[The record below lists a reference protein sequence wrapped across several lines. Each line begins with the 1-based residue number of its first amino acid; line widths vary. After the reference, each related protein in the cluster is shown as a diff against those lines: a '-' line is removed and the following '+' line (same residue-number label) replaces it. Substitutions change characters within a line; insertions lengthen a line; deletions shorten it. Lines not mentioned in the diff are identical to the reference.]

1 MEKGVPIR
9 SVSRSI
15 SVLQAINRHG
25 SLSMMAI
32 AKHEKLPYPTA
43 FRIVQTL
50 IHEGLIE
57 QEPVRKRYRP
67 TALVQS
73 LAHGYHTE
81 SRIVDVAREP
91 MRALTREVGWPCF
104 ITVRVG
110 TQMVVRDSTHAETS
124 LTFGLCHPGF
134 TVPLLQSATGQAF
147 LANVP
152 AQDLDDLIRWGA
164 TDESHE
170 PKIDMDAFMAGLR
183 EIRRDGF
190 AAKPCLTPSVHR
202 SSSIAVPIFREG
214 SIEAVLTLV
223 YFYTAMKSATAIER
237 YVDRMKA
244 SAAEISRN
252 FAAPQLEMV

>member
-1 MEKGVPIR
+1 
-9 SVSRSI
+9 
-15 SVLQAINRHG
+15 
-25 SLSMMAI
+25 MAI

-57 QEPVRKRYRP
+57 QEPARKRYRP

-81 SRIVDVAREP
+81 SRIVDVARDP
-91 MRALTREVGWPCF
+91 IRALTRDVGWPCF

-147 LANVP
+147 LAYVP
-152 AQDLDDLIRWGA
+152 TQDLDDLIRWGN
-164 TDESHE
+164 TEEPHE
-170 PKIDMDAFMAGLR
+170 PKLDVDALLVGLR
-183 EIRRDGF
+183 DIRRDGF
-190 AAKPCLTPSVHR
+190 ASKPCLTPSVHR
-202 SSSIAVPIFREG
+202 SSSIAVPIFKG
-214 SIEAVLTLV
+214 DNIEAVLTLI
-223 YFYTAMKSATAIER
+223 YFYTAMKPATAIER
-237 YVDRMKA
+237 YVERIKA
-244 SAAEISRN
+244 AALEISQN
-252 FAAPQLEMV
+252 FAVADLEMA